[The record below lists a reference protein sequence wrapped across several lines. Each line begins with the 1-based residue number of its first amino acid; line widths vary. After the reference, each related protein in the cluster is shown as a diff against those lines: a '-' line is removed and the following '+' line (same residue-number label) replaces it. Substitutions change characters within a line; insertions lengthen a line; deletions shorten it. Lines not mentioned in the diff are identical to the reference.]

1 MFRIVSALLLNL
13 FCSFYQCEWSLYPP
27 FLIPHPY
34 DNRIFPRQR
43 LLALPASANI
53 HRQGIPF
60 DYDNHNAVLTKL
72 GLVQGFKMRINETRE
87 IFAFTGVP
95 YGETTGGENRF
106 RAPVPKKPWEGI
118 WDATFPSSM
127 CLQSSPFAGSQDRLR
142 GKEDCLQLDIY
153 TPNIYKNESS
163 LLPIFM
169 FIPGGAFF
177 HGTSRSYGPKY
188 LLRENVILI
197 VINVRMEI
205 FGWLST
211 GDEHASGNWGLKDQA
226 LAIEWVHDN
235 IQAFGGDPNKIIIG
249 GMSSS
254 AAAAHSMLFANHK
267 ARNYVKGIISFSS
280 TAFILDLNEVGSLR
294 ELSDA
299 AAASVGCPTSTE
311 VQGGSK
317 KMVECLRKIPA
328 SILAY
333 SQRIAES
340 LLPPLMFVPTL
351 EPPGPSAFI
360 SEPPEVQYR
369 KGIVPPIPL
378 ILTRT
383 ENELEMELLSL
394 RTNLALMTPLYF
406 RLMPVLLHPGTRSK
420 VDASV
425 VQASY
430 RKIHQLYFGKSTAP
444 NFLFGPDYSTF
455 CKVLTDKFSTAPM
468 WKSIEYH
475 HKIAPTYTYIQKT
488 NVFAELP
495 ILRFARGV
503 LRQYGAPHG
512 SDLGLLFNV
521 SNILPPFSPGSDFDI
536 ASRRLINMIVN
547 FAEYGAPLYRN
558 GEGQLLDIWKPVE
571 DIRNP
576 IALEV
581 GLVNEI
587 KMIVDPIAAS
597 GRLRIWDEVVF

>member
-1 MFRIVSALLLNL
+1 MFV
-13 FCSFYQCEWSLYPP
+13 
-27 FLIPHPY
+27 
-34 DNRIFPRQR
+34 
-43 LLALPASANI
+43 
-53 HRQGIPF
+53 
-60 DYDNHNAVLTKL
+60 
-72 GLVQGFKMRINETRE
+72 
-87 IFAFTGVP
+87 
-95 YGETTGGENRF
+95 
-106 RAPVPKKPWEGI
+106 
-118 WDATFPSSM
+118 
-127 CLQSSPFAGSQDRLR
+127 
-142 GKEDCLQLDIY
+142 
-153 TPNIYKNESS
+153 
-163 LLPIFM
+163 
-169 FIPGGAFF
+169 PGGSFWF
-177 HGTSRSYGPKY
+177 GDSRTYGPKY
-188 LLRENVILI
+188 LLRENMVLI
-197 VINVRMEI
+197 IINVRMGV

-211 GDEHASGNWGLKDQA
+211 GDEQASGNWGLKDQA

-254 AAAAHSMLFANHK
+254 AATAHLMLFTNHK
-267 ARNYVKGIISFSS
+267 ARNYVKGIICFSG
-280 TAFILDLNEVGSLR
+280 TALAHVYAHGSAR

-299 AAASVGCPTSTE
+299 AAASVGCPTSSE
-311 VQGGSK
+311 VEGGSK
-317 KMVECLRKIPA
+317 KMVGCLRKVPA
-328 SILAY
+328 SILVNF
-333 SQRIAES
+333 QQIATA
-340 LLPPLMFVPTL
+340 LLPPLLFLPTL

-369 KGIVPPIPL
+369 KGTVPPIPL
-378 ILTRT
+378 IITRT

-394 RTNLALMTPLYF
+394 RTNLALITPLYF